1 MDQEVDQVI
10 GRVEEGVYNILPVD
24 DPSNYHAG
32 MSFPEV
38 KAAIAA
44 LKVIDDLPQPP
55 GAVWTPDTD
64 MLDWLGGFF
73 GFQADNVRNQ
83 REHLVLLLANGM
95 MQLYHA
101 GPTFETLEASIV
113 RKTRKKVT
121 YNYVSWCRFIG
132 RKNHLK
138 LLENNPEQFDERRE
152 LIYICLNLLIWG
164 EAANLRFMPECLCFI
179 YHHMLGELNRLLD
192 RLVDDTDAR
201 DMMPTYSGHNGFLN
215 EVVVPLYSILKAE
228 ADSNNGGTAPHS
240 SWRNYDDLNEYFW
253 TSRCFKQLQ
262 WPLKRD
268 CYYFVEPKREK
279 GYLNRGRKPQR
290 EKVGKTGFVEQR
302 SFWYIFRSFDKLWTG
317 YLLILQASVV
327 ILWHNGGPPWM
338 ELQKPDSLA
347 RVLSIFISWAL
358 LRFLQG
364 LLDVGSQYSLVSKD
378 TILTGVRMVLKLL
391 IAATW
396 AVLFIIYYRRMWW
409 QRNIDQYWTDIAYGK
424 MYEFLYIAAA
434 FLAPEVLA
442 ILLFIVPWLRNY
454 VETSS
459 WKIFH
464 LLTWW
469 FQTRGYVGRGLREGI
484 VDNVKYTLFWT
495 GVLTSKFAFS
505 YWLQIRPLI
514 APTKQILDARD
525 VTYEWH
531 EFFPDGNRAA
541 VVALWAPVLM
551 IYFMDTQIWFSIWSS
566 VIGAFV
572 GLLQHLGEIRNVE
585 QLQLRFQIFPSA
597 FQFSLMP
604 MDDSVTRTEWQGAKD
619 LLKRVSLRYGW
630 ISAYEKIEWAQIE
643 GLRFAHVWN
652 TIIQTFREEDLIS
665 DREVE
670 LMEVPKGIWRLRVF
684 QWPSTLLANQILL
697 ALYSVQYH
705 RGDDKSVWSIVC
717 KSEYRK
723 CAVIECYDSMKHVLR
738 KILKEDS
745 EEYQIFII
753 IFEEIDASIIAK
765 RFTTTFLL
773 RELMEVHSRVVDLI
787 NSLLLTGPTQK
798 TLQRVVKEL
807 QSLYEYLVYDFPR
820 DSSVLE
826 AVRARSSYHNNTK
839 ETELFMEAVDL
850 SALEDQG
857 FLKSLKRLHTTLSTK
872 DPLLNV
878 PRGLEA
884 RRRISFFSNSL
895 FMTMPR
901 APQVERMLAFSVLT
915 PYYNEEVI
923 FSKQQLKEENEDG
936 VTILFYL
943 QRIFPEDW
951 LNFLERMK
959 REKELTE
966 LQLWEADEAIQLR
979 LWASYRGQTLAR
991 TVRGM
996 MYYQRAL
1003 EVQTF
1008 LDTATEVEL
1017 LGIKEIL
1024 ERGSSTNSRGSFR
1037 SMGSM
1042 GSMGSVGSEHEVAEF
1057 NRQHKQ
1063 EQDLANAQMKFT
1075 YVVTCQI
1082 YGAQKQAKDTRAADI
1097 LRLMKENPG
1106 LRIAYA
1112 DEITV
1117 KRNERDVKEYYSVL
1131 VKFDQFL
1138 EREVEIYR
1146 IQLPGPLKLGEGKPE
1161 NQNHALIFTRGD
1173 AVQTIDMNQEMYFEE
1188 AFKMRNLLQ
1197 EFTVHHGTRKP
1208 TILGVREHVFTGS
1221 VSSLAW
1227 FMSAQETVFVTLSQ
1241 RVLANPL
1248 KVRMHY
1254 GHPDVFD
1261 RLWFLTRGGISKASR
1276 TINISEDIFAG
1287 FNCTLRGGNVT
1298 HHEYIQAGKGRDVGL
1313 NQIAMF
1319 EAKVASGN
1327 GEQML
1332 SRDVYRLGHHLDFCR
1347 MLSFYYSTV
1356 GFFVSNMMI
1365 VLTVYC
1371 FLWGRAYLALSGIER
1386 SLTTGSATLENS
1398 ALTATLNQQLV
1409 VQLGLLTALPML
1421 VEDALEHGFTTALWN
1436 MITMQLQLASI
1447 FFTFSMGT
1455 RCHYFGRT
1463 LLHGGAKY
1471 RATGRGFVVK
1481 HEKFAENYRLYSRS
1495 HFVKGIE
1502 LLLLLLVY
1510 LAYGVRSSSAT
1521 YVLVNIS
1528 SWFLAMT
1535 WIMGPFIFNPS
1546 GFDWLKTVEDF
1557 SDFMQ
1562 WLWFK
1567 GDVFVKVEQSW
1578 EVWWEEEQAH
1588 LRTTGLWGK
1597 LLEIVLDLRFF
1608 IFQYGIVYHL
1618 GITGNNTSIFV
1629 YLASWSYMLCAALL
1643 HLILSN
1649 ANERYAANNHL
1660 LYRAIQALMIAIIAA
1675 IVVVLL
1681 VVTNFQFVDIIA
1693 SFLAFLPTGWGII
1706 QICLVLR
1713 KPFMENSPLW
1723 GTIVAVARLYD
1734 LGMGLIVMAPVAI
1747 LSWFPGFQAMQ
1758 TRILYNEAFS
1768 RGLQISRLL
1777 AGKKTRNVD

>member
-1 MDQEVDQVI
+1 
-10 GRVEEGVYNILPVD
+10 
-24 DPSNYHAG
+24 
-32 MSFPEV
+32 
-38 KAAIAA
+38 
-44 LKVIDDLPQPP
+44 
-55 GAVWTPDTD
+55 
-64 MLDWLGGFF
+64 
-73 GFQADNVRNQ
+73 
-83 REHLVLLLANGM
+83 
-95 MQLYHA
+95 
-101 GPTFETLEASIV
+101 
-113 RKTRKKVT
+113 
-121 YNYVSWCRFIG
+121 
-132 RKNHLK
+132 
-138 LLENNPEQFDERRE
+138 
-152 LIYICLNLLIWG
+152 
-164 EAANLRFMPECLCFI
+164 
-179 YHHMLGELNRLLD
+179 MLGELNRLLEFSGA
-192 RLVDDTDAR
+192 DDVLAV
-201 DMMPTYSGHNGFLN
+201 MPTYTGVNGFLN
-215 EVVVPLYSILKAE
+215 HVVVPLYTILKLE
-228 ADSNNGGTAPHS
+228 ADSNNNGTAPHS

-262 WPLKRD
+262 WPLQTKSS
-268 CYYFVEPKREK
+268 YLVEPRREK
-279 GYLNRGRKPQR
+279 GYLSRGRKPQS

-302 SFWYIFRSFDKLWTG
+302 SFWYIFRSFDKLWIG
-317 YLLILQASVV
+317 YLLMLQASVV
-327 ILWHNGGPPWM
+327 LLWHNGGAPWI
-338 ELQKPDSLA
+338 ELQKPDPFA
-347 RVLSIFISWAL
+347 RFMSIFISWAL

-378 TILTGVRMVLKLL
+378 TKLIGVRMVLKLL
-391 IAATW
+391 VAATW
-396 AVLFIIYYRRMWW
+396 AILFIIYYRRMWW
-409 QRNIDQYWTDIAYGK
+409 QRNIDQYWTEIANQK
-424 MYEFLYIAAA
+424 LYEFLYIAAA
-434 FLAPEVLA
+434 FIVPEVLA
-442 ILLFIVPWLRNY
+442 ILLFIVPWVRNF
-454 VETSS
+454 VETST
-459 WKIFH
+459 WKVFH
-464 LLTWW
+464 LMTWW
-469 FQTRGYVGRGLREGI
+469 FQSRGYVGRGLREGI
-484 VDNVKYTLFWT
+484 MDNVRYTLFWAC
-495 GVLTSKFAFS
+495 VLTSKFAFS

-514 APTKQILDARD
+514 APTKQILEATD
-525 VTYEWH
+525 VRYKWH

-551 IYFMDTQIWFSIWSS
+551 IYFMDTQIWYSIWSS
-566 VIGAFV
+566 GIGAFV

-604 MDDSVTRTEWQGAKD
+604 VDDSVTRTVWAGAKD
-619 LLKRVSLRYGW
+619 LLKRLSLRYGW
-630 ISAYEKIEWAQIE
+630 SSVYDKMEWGQIE
-643 GLRFAHVWN
+643 GGRFAHVWN
-652 TIIQTFREEDLIS
+652 EIIKTFREEDLIS

-670 LMEVPKGIWRLRVF
+670 LMEIPQGAWRVSVF

-697 ALYSVQYH
+697 ALYSIRYH
-705 RGDDKSVWSIVC
+705 RGDDKSVWNIIC
-717 KSEYRK
+717 KNEYRK
-723 CAVIECYDSMKHVLR
+723 CAVVESYESMKHVIR
-738 KILKEDS
+738 KILKDDS
-745 EEYQIFII
+745 DEFHIFIA
-753 IFEEIDASIIAK
+753 IFEEIDFAIRK
-765 RFTTTFLL
+765 DRFTETFKLP
-773 RELMEVHSRVVDLI
+773 ELMEIHARVVELI
-787 NSLLLTGPTQK
+787 SFLLTRPAEKHKQK
-798 TLQRVVKEL
+798 VVKDL
-807 QSLYEYLVYDFPR
+807 QNLYEGLLHDFPLQPHIF
-820 DSSVLE
+820 LE
-826 AVRARSSYHNNTK
+826 SIKARASYPQNNK
-839 ETELFMEAVDL
+839 GTELFMDAVELPDKGD
-850 SALEDQG
+850 EH
-857 FLKSLKRLHTTLSTK
+857 FFKNLKRLHTTLSTR
-872 DPLLNV
+872 DPLLYV
-878 PRGLEA
+878 PKGLEA

-923 FSKQQLKEENEDG
+923 FSKHQLKEENEDG

-959 REKELTE
+959 KLELNE
-966 LQLWEADEAIQLR
+966 SELWEKDDALELR
-979 LWASYRGQTLAR
+979 LWASFRGQTLAR

-996 MYYQRAL
+996 MYYKRAL

-1008 LDTATEVEL
+1008 LDSATEDEL
-1017 LGIKEIL
+1017 LGIKELL
-1024 ERGSSTNSRGSFR
+1024 ERGSSTNSRGSMR
-1037 SMGSM
+1037 SIGSM
-1042 GSMGSVGSEHEVAEF
+1042 GSIGSELEVAEL
-1057 NRQHKQ
+1057 NRQRKL
-1063 EQDLANAQMKFT
+1063 EQDLANAAMKFT

-1082 YGAQKQAKDTRAADI
+1082 YGAQKKANDVRAADI
-1097 LRLMKENPG
+1097 LRLMKTHTG
-1106 LRIAYA
+1106 LRIAYV
-1112 DEITV
+1112 DERSESYFDENIGEYVT
-1117 KRNERDVKEYYSVL
+1117 RQLYYSVL
-1131 VKFDQFL
+1131 VKYDPDLKQ
-1138 EREVEIYR
+1138 EVEIYR
-1146 IQLPGPLKLGEGKPE
+1146 IRLPGPLKLGEGKPE

-1188 AFKMRNLLQ
+1188 AIKMRNLLQ
-1197 EFTVHHGTRKP
+1197 EFTVYHGTRKP

-1248 KVRMHY
+1248 KIRMHY

-1327 GEQML
+1327 GEQIL
-1332 SRDVYRLGHHLDFCR
+1332 SRDVYRLGHHLDFFR
-1347 MLSFYYSTV
+1347 MLSFYYTTV
-1356 GFFVSNMMI
+1356 GFFVSNMMV
-1365 VLTVYC
+1365 VLTVYT
-1371 FLWGRAYLALSGIER
+1371 FLWGRVYLALSGIEE
-1386 SLTTGSATLENS
+1386 SLTSGSPALENS

-1409 VQLGLLTALPML
+1409 VQLGLLTALPMV

-1502 LLLLLLVY
+1502 LLLLLLCY
-1510 LAYGVRSSSAT
+1510 LAYGVSSSSGT
-1521 YVLVNIS
+1521 YILVNIS
-1528 SWFLAMT
+1528 SWFLALT
-1535 WIMGPFIFNPS
+1535 WVMGPFVFNPS

-1557 SDFMQ
+1557 GDFMQ
-1562 WLWFK
+1562 WIWFK

-1578 EVWWEEEQAH
+1578 EIWWEEEQAH

-1629 YLASWSYMLCAALL
+1629 YLASWSYMLFAALL
-1643 HLILSN
+1643 HFILSN
-1649 ANERYAANNHL
+1649 ANEKLAANNHG
-1660 LYRAIQALMIAIIAA
+1660 LYRAIQALAIAIITAL
-1675 IVVVLL
+1675 VVVLW
-1681 VVTNFQFVDIIA
+1681 VVTNFTFVDIIA

-1713 KPFMENSPLW
+1713 RPFLENSPLW
-1723 GTIVAVARLYD
+1723 STIVAVARLYD
-1734 LGMGLIVMAPVAI
+1734 LAMGIIVMAPVAV
-1747 LSWFPGFQAMQ
+1747 LSWLPGFQAMQ

-1777 AGKKTRNVD
+1777 AGKRNRNID